1 MPDPDPNLPDAP
13 VLILAPTGNDA
24 ANAAAV
30 LARARIETECC
41 QDIESFCRVANEKT
55 GVLLVTEETLDTVA
69 LGYLRE
75 FLKNQPP
82 WSDIPVILLTKD
94 GEIRQKVYDI
104 LNYLRPHGN
113 VSLLERPLR
122 AITFISVLKSAL
134 RSRGHQYEVRDL
146 LESYSLAVEGA
157 QLGSWDLDWETGVSR
172 RSLKHDQIFGY
183 ASAQPDWSFKTFLQ
197 HVVPEDRSRVKNA
210 FGTALVGESLLLDC
224 RIQWPD
230 KSIHWV
236 AIRGR
241 VYSNGEARPTRIAGV
256 VTDIT
261 QRKQEEELLRQARH
275 QLEQT
280 AEDLELRVQQRT
292 AQLEETVSE
301 MEAFSYSVSHDLRAP
316 LRAMQ
321 GYSQILLEQYSAIL
335 DAEGQN
341 YLAKIS
347 QASERLD
354 RLTQDLLTYSRV
366 VRAAITME
374 PVNLDQLISDVIQQY
389 PHFQAPHAD
398 ITIEKPLLSVT
409 AHETSLIQCTSNL
422 LGNAIKFVPRG
433 VKPSIRIWTERIDDQ
448 VRLNFEDNG
457 IGIAPDQ
464 IHRIFKMFERVNK
477 QYEGT
482 GIGLAIVRKAAERM
496 GGSVGVKSVLGKGST
511 FWLQL
516 PAKIL

>member
-1 MPDPDPNLPDAP
+1 MPDPDPNLPEAP

-30 LARARIETECC
+30 LARAHIQTEICQNIEAL
-41 QDIESFCRVANEKT
+41 CRTANEKT
-55 GVLLVTEETLDTVA
+55 GVLLVTEETLDTDA

-75 FLKNQPP
+75 FLKHQPP

-104 LNYLRPHGN
+104 LHYLRPHGN

-157 QLGSWDLDWETGVSR
+157 QLGSWDLDWETGASR

-183 ASAQPDWSFKTFLQ
+183 ASAQPDWNFNTFLQ
-197 HVVPEDRSRVKNA
+197 HVLPEDRSRVKDA
-210 FGTALVGESLLLDC
+210 FGMALAGETLLLDC

-236 AIRGR
+236 AVRGR
-241 VYSNGEARPTRIAGV
+241 VYPNGETRPGRIAGV

-261 QRKQEEELLRQARH
+261 QRKQEEELLRQARQ

-280 AEDLELRVQQRT
+280 AEDLELRVKQRT

-321 GYSQILLEQYSAIL
+321 GYSHVLLENYSAIL
-335 DAEGQN
+335 DAEGQQ

-354 RLTQDLLTYSRV
+354 HLTQDLLTYSRV
-366 VRAAITME
+366 VRAPMSMAPI
-374 PVNLDQLISDVIQQY
+374 NLDQLICDVIQHY
-389 PHFQAPHAD
+389 PNLQAHAD
-398 ITIEKPLLSVT
+398 IAVEKPLLGVL

-422 LGNAIKFVPRG
+422 LGNAIKFMPPG
-433 VKPSIRIWTERIDDQ
+433 VKPRIRIWTERMGDQ
-448 VRLNFEDNG
+448 VRLYFEDNG
-457 IGIAPDQ
+457 IGIAADQ
-464 IHRIFKMFERVNK
+464 MHRIFKMFERVDK

-496 GGSVGVKSVLGKGST
+496 GGNVGVKSALGKGST

-516 PAKIL
+516 PATIL

>member
-1 MPDPDPNLPDAP
+1 VKDAF
-13 VLILAPTGNDA
+13 G
-24 ANAAAV
+24 
-30 LARARIETECC
+30 
-41 QDIESFCRVANEKT
+41 K
-55 GVLLVTEETLDTVA
+55 A
-69 LGYLRE
+69 LG
-75 FLKNQPP
+75 
-82 WSDIPVILLTKD
+82 
-94 GEIRQKVYDI
+94 
-104 LNYLRPHGN
+104 
-113 VSLLERPLR
+113 
-122 AITFISVLKSAL
+122 
-134 RSRGHQYEVRDL
+134 
-146 LESYSLAVEGA
+146 
-157 QLGSWDLDWETGVSR
+157 
-172 RSLKHDQIFGY
+172 
-183 ASAQPDWSFKTFLQ
+183 
-197 HVVPEDRSRVKNA
+197 
-210 FGTALVGESLLLDC
+210 GESLLLEC

-230 KSIHWV
+230 QSIHWV

-261 QRKQEEELLRQARH
+261 QRKQEEELLHQAQH
-275 QLEQT
+275 QLQQT
-280 AEDLELRVQQRT
+280 AENLDLRVKERT

-321 GYSQILLEQYSAIL
+321 GYSQVLLEQYSAIL

-366 VRAAITME
+366 VRAATTMA
-374 PVNLDQLISDVIQQY
+374 PVNLDQLIFDVIQQY
-389 PHFQAPHAD
+389 PDFQAPHAD
-398 ITIEKPLLSVT
+398 ITIEKPLLSVL

-422 LGNAIKFVPRG
+422 LGNAIKFVPPG
-433 VKPSIRIWTERIDDQ
+433 VKPSIRIWTERVDDQ
-448 VRLNFEDNG
+448 IRLNFEDNG

-516 PAKIL
+516 PARYL